1 MVAISQAPSPESNPN
16 SPLPVISLVSPY
28 LTIHLIGQSFVWFIA
43 APSRPRAL
51 LRFATIFPL
60 PPHCC
65 EGKKNILLFVFVPC
79 CVVQKVRTSSSH
91 KASLLHSQIGF
102 SLFWLPRLWVHFS
115 YFPLM
120 PPRGHKIPELTNAI
134 FTKKKTASCPTV
146 SSPIPISVIHVLAL
160 QLTGLSFYCHHQIN
174 YD

>member
-91 KASLLHSQIGF
+91 KASLLHSWIGF

-120 PPRGHKIPELTNAI
+120 PRRAQDSRADKCYLHKEKDRRLPHNLLPHSDISY
-134 FTKKKTASCPTV
+134 SCISSTINRV
-146 SSPIPISVIHVLAL
+146 ILLLSSP
-160 QLTGLSFYCHHQIN
+160 N
-174 YD
+174 